1 MPPKRR
7 IKSAVSASI
16 IGKVAQNLRL
26 SPDEALQLAL
36 KADIHEL
43 GRLALQIRR
52 RLHGDKAFFIYNQH
66 INYTNICQ
74 NACRFCAFSRR
85 IGEEGA
91 YVLTVDQAVREVL
104 SRSGEPIRELHV
116 VGGLNPDLPY
126 AYYPSLVQALKNARP
141 GASVKAFTAV
151 EVSFLADR
159 GGITPL
165 QVLEDLRNAG
175 LEALPGGGA
184 EVFSP
189 ALRKQLCPEKISGQ
203 AWLDIHRIAHH
214 AGIPSNATMLFGHV
228 ESWDDRISHL
238 LALRDLQD
246 QTGGF
251 LCFIPLPYQSRNNA
265 LGAQGP
271 DGLDIMR
278 MMAVSRIFLDNIPHL
293 KAYWVMSGVKAAQMA
308 LWYGADDMDGT
319 VTEER
324 VGHSAGAQSPK
335 GLTRT
340 ELTQAISQAG
350 FTPVERDS
358 RFQAV
363 ADASEKRENVH

>member
-1 MPPKRR
+1 ML
-7 IKSAVSASI
+7 ASI
-16 IGKVAQNLRL
+16 IDKVTQNVRL
-26 SPDEALQLAL
+26 SADEAMTLVMEG
-36 KADIHEL
+36 DIHDL
-43 GRLALQIRR
+43 GRLALQVRR
-52 RLHGDKAFFIYNQH
+52 RRHGDKAFFVYNQH

-85 IGEEGA
+85 HGDKGA
-91 YVLTVDQAVREVL
+91 YVLSIDQVVREVQ
-104 SRSGEPIRELHV
+104 SRSSEPIRELHV

-126 AYYPSLVQALKNARP
+126 TYYPSLVQAVKQARP
-141 GASVKAFTAV
+141 EASVKAFTAV
-151 EVSFLADR
+151 EVAFLAER
-159 GGITPL
+159 GKMTPY
-165 QVLEDLRNAG
+165 QVLEDLRRAG
-175 LEALPGGGA
+175 LDALPGGGA

-189 ALRKQLCPEKISGQ
+189 ALRKQLCPEKISGE
-203 AWLDIHRIAHH
+203 AWLNIHRIAHQ

-228 ESWDDRISHL
+228 ESWEDRISHL
-238 LALRDLQD
+238 LALRNLQD

-251 LCFIPLPYQSRNNA
+251 LCFIPLPYQPRNNA

-293 KAYWVMSGVKAAQMA
+293 KAYWVMTGVKTAQMA

-324 VGHSAGAQSPK
+324 IGHAAGAQSPK

-340 ELTQAISQAG
+340 KLVQAISQSG
-350 FTPVERDS
+350 FAPVERDS
-358 RFQAV
+358 RFRAV
-363 ADASEKRENVH
+363 IC

>member
-1 MPPKRR
+1 ML
-7 IKSAVSASI
+7 ASI
-16 IGKVAQNLRL
+16 LDKAADGSRL
-26 SPDEALQLAL
+26 SRDEALELAL
-36 KADIHEL
+36 TADIHDL
-43 GRLALQIRR
+43 GRLALRTRR
-52 RLHGDKAFFIYNQH
+52 ELHGDKAFFVYNQH

-85 IGEEGA
+85 IGDRDA
-91 YVLTVDQAVREVL
+91 YVLSVDQAAQEVA
-104 SRSGEPIRELHV
+104 SRKDEPIREIHI

-126 AYYPSLVQALKNARP
+126 AYYPDLLRAVKQVRP
-141 GASVKAFTAV
+141 EAAVKAFTAV
-151 EVSFLADR
+151 EVAFLADR

-165 QVLEDLRNAG
+165 QVLRDLQNAG
-175 LEALPGGGA
+175 LDALPGGGA

-189 ALRKQLCPEKISGQ
+189 ALRKQLCPEKISGK
-203 AWLDIHRIAHH
+203 AWLDIHRTAHQ

-228 ESWDDRISHL
+228 ECWEDRIAHL

-251 LCFIPLPYQSRNNA
+251 LCFIPLPYQPRNNA

-278 MMAVSRIFLDNIPHL
+278 MTAVSRIVLDNVPHL
-293 KAYWVMSGVKAAQMA
+293 KAYWVMTGVKAAQMA

-324 VGHSAGAQSPK
+324 IGHAAGAESPK
-335 GLTRT
+335 GLTRDQ
-340 ELTQAISQAG
+340 LTQAISQAG
-350 FTPVERDS
+350 FSPVERDS

-363 ADASEKRENVH
+363 CSGSFSC